1 MLGIFEDT
9 DIRKI
14 QTLII
19 VVKGFS
25 QKKQYLQK
33 IISGAGAR
41 CPGWAGQIIIL

>member
-25 QKKQYLQK
+25 LKNG
-33 IISGAGAR
+33 I
-41 CPGWAGQIIIL
+41 